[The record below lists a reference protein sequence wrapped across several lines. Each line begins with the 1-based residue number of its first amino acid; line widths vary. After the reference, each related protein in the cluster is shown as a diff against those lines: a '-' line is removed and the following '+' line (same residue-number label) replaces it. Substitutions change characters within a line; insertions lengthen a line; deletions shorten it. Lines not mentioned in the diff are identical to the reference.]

1 VINGDVLFAT
11 TGLSL
16 LAELRFRLKGGYG
29 YVSVWAHVFFL
40 KYNPLRA
47 HADCRIRIELR
58 SRSRSSPQ
66 RQAEPRDQIGR
77 KNSFELWL
85 AELVFPRGPEPKH
98 RYEDERCTMITIQL
112 LSEMGFSPF
121 TFSH

>member
-58 SRSRSSPQ
+58 SRSRSGKPS
-66 RQAEPRDQIGR
+66 RAIRSGG
-77 KNSFELWL
+77 KTALSYGWL
-85 AELVFPRGPEPKH
+85 SWSSHEV
-98 RYEDERCTMITIQL
+98 
-112 LSEMGFSPF
+112 LSRSTVMKMNGAP
-121 TFSH
+121 